1 MVISIITLGMNL
13 AQAKTQAAE
22 QTTVP
27 QETTAVP
34 ETTTPKAE
42 EPTNKQP
49 TTKPNVDTTG
59 KSIKKG
65 GYVKKKVYAYNLKLE
80 KVTKVEKGVRYY
92 VYKKCNIGYSLLKV
106 GNKKLLVK
114 SKYITYKCNAK
125 NSKHIR

>member
-1 MVISIITLGMNL
+1 MKGRIYEKHLKALMVIGIITLGMNL

-42 EPTNKQP
+42 EPTNEQP

-59 KSIKKG
+59 KS
-65 GYVKKKVYAYNLKLE
+65 VKRWICKEKVYAYNLKLE
-80 KVTKVEKGVRYY
+80 KVTKL
-92 VYKKCNIGYSLLKV
+92 KKVCV
-106 GNKKLLVK
+106 
-114 SKYITYKCNAK
+114 ITFIRNAILDI
-125 NSKHIR
+125 HIKR